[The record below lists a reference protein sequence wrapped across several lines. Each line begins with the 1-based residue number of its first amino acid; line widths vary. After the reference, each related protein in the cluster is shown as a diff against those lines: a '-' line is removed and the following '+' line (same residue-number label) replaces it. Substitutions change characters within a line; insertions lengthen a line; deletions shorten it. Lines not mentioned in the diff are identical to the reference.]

1 MGSHPQLL
9 ICLWALPP
17 DSMSWLRHCRAVAL
31 QGTSKKVWNR
41 KGMCT
46 DWLLDYSC
54 TRQGGS
60 VLPSHSLRMGW
71 KGTQGSLRSQRQWRV
86 CTRAASS

>member
-17 DSMSWLRHCRAVAL
+17 DSMSWLWHCRAVAL

-46 DWLLDYSC
+46 DWLL
-54 TRQGGS
+54 R
-60 VLPSHSLRMGW
+60 LPCVPFQPILRLCDG
-71 KGTQGSLRSQRQWRV
+71 KTLPPCLVQL
-86 CTRAASS
+86 